1 MHDKY
6 WQVYDMDI
14 DEKYENIGK
23 IIDKIF
29 VDKKVDTDRY
39 ESVCKEVD
47 DFLE

>member
-29 VDKKVDTDRY
+29 VDKKVDIDRY

-47 DFLE
+47 DFLD

>member
-1 MHDKY
+1 
-6 WQVYDMDI
+6 MDI
-14 DEKYENIGK
+14 DEKYEQIGK

-47 DFLE
+47 KFLD